1 MPDGIRQ
8 YAKLENRL
16 VLLAWLNSLLGYE
29 SNRKLLEDTQTV
41 AEGFGADGH
50 SFLYHHLIARGSQVK
65 IPAADLARY
74 DENIRQHLEKINR
87 GRTER
92 ITLRYFQYL
101 AALYTEIF
109 LDRLFNHRAGA
120 GGCPPLLA
128 DLNAFVK
135 ERNAR
140 RLPGEPKEAEF
151 TEKDLTKLAF
161 WMATGSGKTLILHL
175 NYHQFLH
182 YNRESLDNILLITP
196 NEGLS
201 EQHLAELAASGIP
214 ARRFD
219 LNAGTLWSGGRDVV
233 QVIEITK
240 LVEEKRGGGVSVP
253 VEAFEGRNLIFV
265 DEGHKGSGGEAWR
278 KYRDALGATGFTF
291 EYSATFGQALSA
303 ARNDPLTAEYGKAI
317 LFDYSY
323 RYFYGDGF
331 GKDFRILNLKEET
344 QADKTDTL
352 LLGNLLSFYEQ
363 VRLYEEQADALR
375 PYNLEKPLWVFV
387 GSTVNAVYTENKQ
400 PRSDVLTV
408 ARFLHRVLS
417 DRSWAVKTIQSV
429 LKGKTGLV
437 SPDGQDIFA
446 GRFPFLREAGLT
458 DAPLAL
464 YDDIL
469 RRMFHTSASGGLHLC
484 DIKSSPGELGLKAAG
499 AEDYFG
505 LITIGDT
512 TAFRQLVEANAPE
525 IVLEQ
530 DAISSSLF
538 ERINRP
544 DSALHVLIG
553 AKKFMEGWNSWRVA
567 SMGLLNIGRQEGA
580 QIIQLFGR
588 GVRLKG
594 KDMSLKRSAALCLGD
609 HPKHLRLLETLN
621 IFAVRA
627 NYMAQFREYLEREGV
642 ETEEAIQLSLPL
654 WTNRQFLQRG
664 LVVPRPKEGR
674 EFAKE
679 KNLALEPDPE
689 IHVQVDMS
697 LRVQALESSAL
708 GLRAADV
715 RDGFAR
721 TIPPESLNWVDWG
734 QVYLDLLAYKE
745 RKGLTNLVI
754 RPDTPRKV
762 FQSIKYSLMADEA
775 VVKPRSFAERALLQ
789 DAVTNIL
796 RKYVDAFYRTRREQ
810 WEATE
815 ALVYKEL
822 DKNDPNLSFNRG
834 LVREKPGPAYVVK
847 VRRSETQLVE
857 AIQQLV
863 AEGKRLYQQENA
875 GLPRIHF
882 DRHLYQPLLL
892 EQVDKMQSIPP
903 ALKPSEAQFVRDL
916 KAYWEVEKD
925 KSLAGKEVFLLRNL
939 SRGSGIGFFEE
950 QGFYPDFILWILD
963 ETSQRII
970 FIEPHGMLHAKAY
983 KHDDKARLWER
994 LPELGEEIRRRSGA
1008 EIGNVTMDAYIVSAT
1023 PYDEL
1028 YKRYDDGNWSK
1039 AKFAEHHILFPDGNL
1054 EYIRAILESS
1064 VVDALVSIMRVNG
1077 VSLRNE
1083 RRIRDYLSDHS
1094 DLRSV
1099 IRPAVVAARS
1109 SFEKNEMTADI
1120 YCDPEIDDSYLVL
1133 YIRVADRN
1141 QYRAQLEQAKKNFLN
1156 RLAGRQGWVQLV
1168 CDLA

>member
-1 MPDGIRQ
+1 MPDGIQQ

-50 SFLYHHLIARGSQVK
+50 SFLYHHLIARGIQVK

-278 KYRDALGATGFTF
+278 KYRDALGATGFSF

-303 ARNDPLTAEYGKAI
+303 ARNEPLTAEYGKAI

-344 QADKTDTL
+344 EADKTDTL
-352 LLGNLLSFYEQ
+352 MLGNLLSFYEQ

-375 PYNLEKPLWVFV
+375 PYNLEKSLWVFV
-387 GSTVNAVYTENKQ
+387 GSTVNAIYTENKQ

-417 DRSWAVKTIQSV
+417 DRSWTVSSIQSI
-429 LKGKTGLV
+429 LKGKSGLV

-446 GRFPFLREAGLT
+446 ERFPFLREAGLT
-458 DAPLAL
+458 NAPPAL

-484 DIKSSPGELGLKAAG
+484 DIKSSPGEIGLKAAG
-499 AEDYFG
+499 ADDYFG
-505 LITIGDT
+505 LIYIGDT

-567 SMGLLNIGRQEGA
+567 SMGLLNIGRQEGS

-594 KDMSLKRSAALCLGD
+594 KDLSLKRSAALSGG

-642 ETEEAIQLSLPL
+642 ETEEVEELRIPVQLNDQFSKYNLVIPRPREGRDFVAESRLMLEADDKISVRVDMTSRVEAIQSSQG
-654 WTNRQFLQRG
+654 TFQQTDAQAGNRQ
-664 LVVPRPKEGR
+664 
-674 EFAKE
+674 
-679 KNLALEPDPE
+679 
-689 IHVQVDMS
+689 
-697 LRVQALESSAL
+697 
-708 GLRAADV
+708 
-715 RDGFAR
+715 
-721 TIPPESLNWVDWG
+721 TIPLESLNWVDWE

-745 RKGLTNLVI
+745 RKGLVNLVI

-762 FQSIKYSLMADEA
+762 FQRVKYTLVADEV

-789 DAVTNIL
+789 EAVTNIM

-815 ALVYKEL
+815 ALVYRPL
-822 DKNDPNLSFNRG
+822 DETDPNLIFNDG
-834 LVREKPGPAYVVK
+834 VVGGEPGPAYVIK
-847 VRRSETQLVE
+847 VRRSEGELVE
-857 AIQQLV
+857 AIEKLLAH
-863 AEGKRLYQQENA
+863 AEQLYQQENA
-875 GLPRIHF
+875 SLPRIHF
-882 DRHLYQPLLL
+882 DRHLYLPLLI
-892 EQVDKMQSIPP
+892 EQADKMASIPP

-916 KAYWEVEKD
+916 KAYWEEQK
-925 KSLAGKEVFLLRNL
+925 KNASLAGKEVFLLRNL
-939 SRGSGIGFFEE
+939 SRGKGIGFFEE
-950 QGFYPDFILWILD
+950 RGFYPDFILWIVD
-963 ETSQRII
+963 GMNQRII

-983 KHDDKARLWER
+983 IHDEKARLHER
-994 LPELGEEIRRRSGA
+994 LPDLA
-1008 EIGNVTMDAYIVSAT
+1008 QEIGKRSCRKDIAQNITLDAFIISAT
-1023 PYDEL
+1023 PYEDL
-1028 YKRYDDGNWSK
+1028 CQRYDDGKWDRK
-1039 AKFAEHHILFPDGNL
+1039 KFGQKHILFQERNKDYDYIHLLL
-1054 EYIRAILESS
+1054 EPQPTGQRE
-1064 VVDALVSIMRVNG
+1064 
-1077 VSLRNE
+1077 
-1083 RRIRDYLSDHS
+1083 
-1094 DLRSV
+1094 
-1099 IRPAVVAARS
+1099 
-1109 SFEKNEMTADI
+1109 
-1120 YCDPEIDDSYLVL
+1120 
-1133 YIRVADRN
+1133 
-1141 QYRAQLEQAKKNFLN
+1141 
-1156 RLAGRQGWVQLV
+1156 
-1168 CDLA
+1168 